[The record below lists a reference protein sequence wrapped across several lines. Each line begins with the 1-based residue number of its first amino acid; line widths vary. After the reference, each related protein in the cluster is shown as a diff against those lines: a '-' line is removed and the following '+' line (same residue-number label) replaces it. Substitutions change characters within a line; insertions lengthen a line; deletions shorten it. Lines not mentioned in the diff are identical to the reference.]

1 MSAAAA
7 ASSENVSNNNNNK
20 KRPRAAVDDDEGSDR
35 SDTDN
40 DDGYILPP
48 SLYRAFDEHVQKI
61 SAARAEKRERLAFK
75 SAAEQCEEMKDA
87 DKVMETEDDRDRL
100 GEWLPDDRFQ
110 GQVNMRTLK
119 ALLSRVD
126 RRGFERSS
134 QQLEFHEAFFRA
146 CGRVIYKDTWAT
158 DKPAIMRT
166 EGWTKCNSEVLIS
179 TPRRFGSV
187 PLTTSR
193 TAYST
198 VPMLCWL
205 LVAGR
210 HSRLQFFARVS
221 LSVSG
226 LR

>member
-7 ASSENVSNNNNNK
+7 ASSENASNNNN
-20 KRPRAAVDDDEGSDR
+20 KRPRAGGDDDRASER
-35 SDTDN
+35 SDTDH

-48 SLYRAFDEHVQKI
+48 SLYRAFDDHVQKI
-61 SAARAEKRERLAFK
+61 STARAEKRERLAFK

-87 DKVMETEDDRDRL
+87 DKVNETEDDRDRL
-100 GEWLPDDRFQ
+100 GEWLPGDKFQ

-119 ALLSRVD
+119 TLLSRID
-126 RRGFERSS
+126 RRGFERSD
-134 QQLEFHEAFFRA
+134 QQLAFHNAFFRA
-146 CGRVIYKDTWAT
+146 CGRVIYKDVWST
-158 DKPAIMRT
+158 DKPEIMRA

-187 PLTTSR
+187 PLTKSKTS
-193 TAYST
+193 YST

-210 HSRLQFFARVS
+210 HSALQSSALVW
-221 LSVSG
+221 L
-226 LR
+226 